1 VSDYDAEEE
10 LMVYLPLMKKL
21 RTMASRAGLSNV
33 ELLQEFEVYM
43 SMRDSATSA
52 MRGWEHENPGKTGW
66 LRVGAVSGSAD
77 FTGKLRISTLRL
89 RGSHFVF

>member
-52 MRGWEHENPGKTGW
+52 MRG
-66 LRVGAVSGSAD
+66 
-77 FTGKLRISTLRL
+77 
-89 RGSHFVF
+89 